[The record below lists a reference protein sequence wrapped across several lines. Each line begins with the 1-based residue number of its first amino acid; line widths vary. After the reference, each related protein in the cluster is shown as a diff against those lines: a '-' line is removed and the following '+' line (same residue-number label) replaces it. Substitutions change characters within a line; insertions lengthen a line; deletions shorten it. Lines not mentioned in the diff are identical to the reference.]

1 MMQKTLII
9 IRKKD
14 FYFRAIH
21 SIKKCQ
27 DEQKYR
33 EKSLKKKNDLK
44 NSLIV
49 FF

>member
-1 MMQKTLII
+1 MIQKTLII

-27 DEQKYR
+27 DEQKISR
-33 EKSLKKKNDLK
+33 KKFKKEK
-44 NSLIV
+44 
-49 FF
+49 